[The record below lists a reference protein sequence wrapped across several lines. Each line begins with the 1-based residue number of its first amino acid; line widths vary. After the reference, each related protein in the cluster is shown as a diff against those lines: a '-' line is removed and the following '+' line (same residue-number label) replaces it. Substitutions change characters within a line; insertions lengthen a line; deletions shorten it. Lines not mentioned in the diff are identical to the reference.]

1 MYSKK
6 KKRKKERKK
15 KKEGE
20 ERSKINAKSD
30 YVIRECI
37 LFQTIETLVIYRIF
51 EVQFRSRFS
60 KFGLCHI
67 QCYCL

>member
-6 KKRKKERKK
+6 KKKKKERKK

-37 LFQTIETLVIYRIF
+37 LFQTIETLVI
-51 EVQFRSRFS
+51 S
-60 KFGLCHI
+60 
-67 QCYCL
+67 